1 MARVLDPV
9 QTAVRTASRIEE
21 ARPIVRALTKELEL
35 IEVRQPQ
42 AAKFIEDM
50 ATRLAVDPDPIMT
63 EKQIEWLR
71 NLSTQYVGDIPSVEP
86 KVSWKR

>member
-1 MARVLDPV
+1 MARVLDPA

-21 ARPIVRALTKELEL
+21 ARPIVRALTRELER

-71 NLSTQYVGDIPSVEP
+71 NLAMHYVGDIPSVTP
-86 KVSWKR
+86 AVTWKR